1 MSKVTHWQSF
11 CHFFELQNES
21 RTSVPNTI
29 GKSQKQTSVETSAGG
44 QTQPTCEVAFTTRPL
59 WHVTLQEWHG
69 GLAHIQFPI
78 HHKPGFQPA
87 AT

>member
-29 GKSQKQTSVETSAGG
+29 GKSQMQTSVETSAGG
-44 QTQPTCEVAFTTRPL
+44 KHDPHAKL
-59 WHVTLQEWHG
+59 LLQQDLFG
-69 GLAHIQFPI
+69 M
-78 HHKPGFQPA
+78 
-87 AT
+87 